1 MAKLQLTPEQAMRKH
16 WPEYLMEAWGLGTFM
31 VSAGLVTT
39 LLEHPSSPVHHAIVD
54 PDLRRALIGVAMGL
68 TAIVIIYSPWGKQCG
83 AHINPAVTLTFL
95 RLGKIRAIDA
105 AFYIAAQFVG
115 GALGVGV
122 VWAILGSAF
131 ADPPVDFVNTKPGE
145 AGIVVAYVAE
155 VGMALGIM
163 LMVLMALPSARLM
176 PLIGIFAGFMVASY
190 IAALGPISGMSI
202 NPARTFASALPRYY
216 WDYLWLYFTAPIIG
230 MQIAAGMFRLG
241 KLGSEKFC
249 AKLIHDDAYR
259 CIHCGHKPA
268 KRVTASRDFVEAARP
283 QGQTGRT

>member
-1 MAKLQLTPEQAMRKH
+1 VTDLRLTPDQAMRKH

-39 LLEHPSSPVHHAIVD
+39 LFEYPTSPVHQAIVD
-54 PDLRRALIGVAMGL
+54 PDLRRGLIGLAMGL
-68 TAIVIIYSPWGKQCG
+68 TAIAIIYSPWGKQCG

-95 RLGKIRAIDA
+95 RLGKIRTVDA
-105 AFYIAAQFVG
+105 VFYVAAQFLG

-145 AGIVVAYVAE
+145 AGIVVAYLTE
-155 VGMALGIM
+155 VGMAFGIM

-202 NPARTFASALPRYY
+202 NPARTFASALPRHY
-216 WDYLWLYFTAPIIG
+216 WDYLWLYFTAPVIG
-230 MQIAAGMFRLG
+230 MQIAVGIFRLG

-249 AKLIHDDAYR
+249 AKLIHEDAYR
-259 CIHCGHKPA
+259 CIHCGHEPA
-268 KRVTASRDFVEAARP
+268 KRATASRDFVEAARP